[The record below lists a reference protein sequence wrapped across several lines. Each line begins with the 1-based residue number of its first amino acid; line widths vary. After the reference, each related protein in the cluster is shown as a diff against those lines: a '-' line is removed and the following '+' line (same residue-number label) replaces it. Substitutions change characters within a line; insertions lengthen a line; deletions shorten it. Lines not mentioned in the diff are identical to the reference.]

1 MDSGKKKWI
10 LDLFKKAPNVHPET
24 KTFFNESILDLEVP
38 LIVLL
43 LEVYK
48 KQKMYDATS
57 LEKVRLLSNSDN
69 NYLAKKAKQFLENVP
84 NP

>member
-1 MDSGKKKWI
+1 MFTRKQN
-10 LDLFKKAPNVHPET
+10 L
-24 KTFFNESILDLEVP
+24 FNESILDLEVP

-43 LEVYK
+43 LEVYQ

-69 NYLAKKAKQFLENVP
+69 NYLAQKAKQFLENVP